1 VLYNEGSYH
10 LLQESGKLILSFDGL
25 FGLPRKTAAGSSY
38 RKPLHGNL
46 MFCEQSEVDSFV
58 SAYPKPKK
66 VTMVSVG
73 SVQCRF
79 FYYTKF
85 ALYFK
90 TRVAVTSQLEV
101 LCVQP
106 VATMPLMKLVYLVVH
121 VGMNFQGYF

>member
-1 VLYNEGSYH
+1 MSSLSQGQHIIGCSSYRKLLSSNNVLYNEGSYH

-46 MFCEQSEVDSFV
+46 MFCEQSEVDLFV

-66 VTMVSVG
+66 VTTVIIG
-73 SVQCRF
+73 SVQRGF

-90 TRVAVTSQLEV
+90 LGLQ
-101 LCVQP
+101 
-106 VATMPLMKLVYLVVH
+106 
-121 VGMNFQGYF
+121 

>member
-1 VLYNEGSYH
+1 MSSLSQGQHIIGCSSYRKLLSSNNVLYNEGSYH

-46 MFCEQSEVDSFV
+46 MFCEQSEVDLFV
-58 SAYPKPKK
+58 SAYPEPKK
-66 VTMVSVG
+66 VTTVSVG
-73 SVQCRF
+73 SVQRRF

-90 TRVAVTSQLEV
+90 LGLQ
-101 LCVQP
+101 
-106 VATMPLMKLVYLVVH
+106 
-121 VGMNFQGYF
+121 